1 MEVKACTG
9 HLRQAR
15 GRGEQ
20 MNTKVDTGQDTRHG
34 IDRLEMSERLFALKD
49 AMFTAPRKISVDRAR
64 LAVASWKETEGE
76 DIELRRA
83 GLFKKVVEE
92 VPIAIYPFD
101 TIVGRETEHLV
112 GTPVFFDETGDSIPG
127 LWNDKEVPRLFQ
139 GALSAEDRDVLR
151 ECARFFAGKTAPD
164 HVKEE
169 WRSLVGTWAADITDA
184 KGSDPTPDS
193 GYFPGITCRAMWEKI
208 LSRGLRGFIEE
219 AEAGIRRFKAME
231 ETDISKYYFW
241 QAAVIVCEAMI
252 AYARRYAALAR
263 ELAGKESDAARKA
276 ELLEIA
282 DVCERVPEHPAR
294 TFHEAVQCVNFIMVG
309 RGLEAMYPIL
319 IGRIDQYLRPYFESD
334 LRDGRLTLD
343 RAADILGSAIVLWG
357 MKIVVPTGE
366 TQQETHQFSFS
377 INSVNLGG
385 VDRDGLDASSALSCL
400 FLHLVGLLRM
410 SSPTVLIN
418 WHADSPRWLLLKALE
433 TNMKTKGGI
442 PLFENSDHVV
452 KSFTNDGTPLA
463 DARDWYG
470 QGCVTPILPTK
481 VDHNGAEGKGA
492 VNVALML
499 DLALHRG
506 VSQVTGKKVGIDVG
520 DPRQFQSFEDVY
532 QAFQKELEWVVKR
545 VLWLGTVAQGIEPR
559 YLRFPFNSCITGP
572 NSLAKGQDL
581 LITDVDHSY
590 GISDRAIVD
599 AADTLTAIRK
609 LVFDEKKLTMAEL
622 MDAIDANFEGKEG
635 ERVRQMCLAAPK
647 FGNDID
653 EADDMVR
660 EVGRFS
666 GSVIR
671 SYVNPFDQPCK
682 ISREGLSWHYFGGL
696 GVGALANGR
705 KAREPLNDGSI
716 SPMRGM
722 DKLGPTGVMRSALK
736 AGFTESYASCLNQK
750 FSWTVMQSPESRE
763 KLAVLTDTFFRN
775 GGQHIQYNMVDT
787 DELRDAKVHPDK
799 HRDLVVRV
807 GGFSAYFVMLSPE
820 IQDDIIYRSEQGC

>member
-1 MEVKACTG
+1 MSTET
-9 HLRQAR
+9 
-15 GRGEQ
+15 
-20 MNTKVDTGQDTRHG
+20 NTEKELLDA
-34 IDRLEMSERLFALKD
+34 IDGLEMSDRLFALKD
-49 AMFTAPRKISVDRAR
+49 AMFAAPRRISVDRAR
-64 LAVASWKETEGE
+64 LAVESWKETGGE
-76 DIELRRA
+76 DIEIRRA
-83 GLFKKVVEE
+83 RLFQKVLEN

-101 TIVGRETEHLV
+101 TIVARETEHLV
-112 GTPVFFDETGDSIPG
+112 GAPVFVDETGDAIPG
-127 LWNDKEVPRLFQ
+127 LWNDEKVPRLFE
-139 GALSAEDRDVLR
+139 GALSPEDRDVLR
-151 ECARFFAGKTAPD
+151 QCASYFRGKTAPD

-169 WRSLVGTWAADITDA
+169 WQNLVGSWATDITDA

-208 LSRGLRGFIEE
+208 LSLGMRGLIAE
-219 AEAGIRRFKAME
+219 AEAGIARFRDMR
-231 ETDISKYYFW
+231 ETDISKFYFW

-252 AYARRYAALAR
+252 TYARRYAALAR
-263 ELAGKESDAARKA
+263 DLAEKEPDDARRA
-276 ELLEIA
+276 ELIEIA
-282 DVCERVPEHPAR
+282 SVCGRVPEHPAR

-309 RGLEAMYPIL
+309 RGLEAMFPIL
-319 IGRIDQYLRPYFESD
+319 IGRIDQYLRPFFEND
-334 LRDGRLTLD
+334 LRAGTLTLE
-343 RAADILGSAIVLWG
+343 RAADILGSAVVLWG

-385 VDRDGLDASSALSCL
+385 VDRDGNDASSPLSAL
-400 FLHLVGLLRM
+400 FLHVVGLLRM
-410 SSPTVLIN
+410 SSPTVLVN
-418 WHADSPRWLLLKALE
+418 WHRDSPRWLLTKALE

-452 KSFTNDGTPLA
+452 KSFVNDGVPVEV
-463 DARDWYG
+463 ARDWYG

-506 VSQVTGKKVGIDVG
+506 VSRVTGRQVGIDVG
-520 DPRQFQSFEDVY
+520 DPREFRTFDDVY
-532 QAFQKELEWVVKR
+532 DAFKKELSWVVKR

-572 NSLAKGQDL
+572 NSMAKGQDL
-581 LITDVDHSY
+581 LITDEDHSY

-599 AADTLTAIRK
+599 AADTLTAIK
-609 LVFDEKKLTMAEL
+609 ELVFDDRKLTMTQL
-622 MDAIDANFEGKEG
+622 MDAVDANFEGKEG
-635 ERVRQMCLAAPK
+635 ERIRQLCLAAPK

-666 GSVIR
+666 GSVLK
-671 SYVNPFDQPCK
+671 SYVNPYDQPCK

-705 KAREPLNDGSI
+705 KALEPLNDGSI

-736 AGFTESYASCLNQK
+736 AGFEESYASCLNQK

-787 DELRDAKVHPDK
+787 DELKDAKVHPEK

-807 GGFSAYFVMLSPE
+807 GGFSAYFVMLSSE
-820 IQDDIIYRSEQGC
+820 IQDDIIFRSEQGC

>member
-1 MEVKACTG
+1 
-9 HLRQAR
+9 
-15 GRGEQ
+15 
-20 MNTKVDTGQDTRHG
+20 MNIKVDTDQDTLHG
-34 IDRLEMSERLFALKD
+34 IDGLPLSERLFALKD
-49 AMFTAPRKISVDRAR
+49 AMFRAPRKISVDRAR
-64 LAVASWKETEGE
+64 LAVASWQETGGE

-83 GLFKKVVEE
+83 RLFRKILEN

-101 TIVGRETEHLV
+101 TVVGRETEHLV
-112 GTPVFFDETGDSIPG
+112 GAPIFVDETGDSIPG
-127 LWNDKEVPRLFQ
+127 LWNDEEVPRLFR
-139 GALSAEDRDVLR
+139 GALSDEDRRELR
-151 ECARFFAGKTAPD
+151 EYARYFRGRTAPD

-169 WRSLVGTWAADITDA
+169 WRSLVGSWAADITDA

-208 LSRGLRGFIEE
+208 LARGMRGLIEE
-219 AEAGIRRFKAME
+219 AEANIRRFKDME

-252 AYARRYAALAR
+252 TYARRYAALAR
-263 ELAGKESDAARKA
+263 ELAGKESDKQRRT
-276 ELLEIA
+276 ELREIA
-282 DVCERVPEHPAR
+282 DVCERVPEHAAR

-309 RGLEAMYPIL
+309 RGLEAMFPLL
-319 IGRIDQYLRPYFESD
+319 IGRIDQYLRPYFEKD
-334 LRDGRLTLD
+334 LAEGRLTLE

-385 VDRDGLDASSALSCL
+385 VDRDGNDASSALSYL

-418 WHADSPRWLLLKALE
+418 WHAATPHWLLTKALE

-452 KSFTNDGTPLA
+452 KSFVADGTPLE

-520 DPRQFQSFEDVY
+520 DPREWKTFEDVY
-532 QAFQKELEWVVKR
+532 EAFKKELAWVVKR
-545 VLWLGTVAQGIEPR
+545 VLWLGTVAQSVEPR

-572 NSLAKGQDL
+572 GSMEKGQDL
-581 LITDVDHSY
+581 LITDADHSY

-599 AADTLTAIRK
+599 AADTLTAIKK
-609 LVFDEKKLTMAEL
+609 LVFDEKKLTMTEL
-622 MDAIDANFEGKEG
+622 MDAIDANFQGKEG
-635 ERVRQMCLAAPK
+635 EKIRRLCLAAPK

-660 EVGRFS
+660 DVGRFS
-666 GSVIR
+666 GSVLR
-671 SYVNPFDQPCK
+671 SYMNPFGQPVK

-705 KAREPLNDGSI
+705 QAKEPLNDGSI

-722 DKLGPTGVMRSALK
+722 DRLGPTGVMRSALK
-736 AGFTESYASCLNQK
+736 AGFEESYASCLNQK

-763 KLAVLTDTFFRN
+763 KLAILTDTFFRN

-787 DELRDAKVHPDK
+787 DELRDAKVHPDQ

-807 GGFSAYFVMLSPE
+807 GGFSAYFVMLSTE